1 MKILV
6 LSDSHG
12 NVSNMLWAVERESP
26 RTIRHLG
33 AGWRDGERLHDE
45 GPNIEF

>member
-12 NVSNMLWAVERESP
+12 NIDNMIRAVERESP
-26 RTIRHLG
+26 RAIFHL
-33 AGWRDGERLHDE
+33 AGRPAAPPAIPRAPL
-45 GPNIEF
+45 